1 MSESRLDTSLISP
14 KNVLKKQQ
22 LLQDLLVHLRAK
34 IQEYPATH
42 NLKSCSEFL
51 LYVTKVVENSVVK
64 KQKIDKKQLVLDV
77 FKILFNLQPLEISAL
92 DASIEFLHSN
102 GLISKVKV
110 SKKFVGFLKKKV
122 AYLF

>member
-1 MSESRLDTSLISP
+1 MSELRLDVSLISP

-22 LLQDLLVHLRAK
+22 LLQDLLVHLRQK
-34 IQEYPATH
+34 IAEYPATH
-42 NLKSCSEFL
+42 NLKGCSEFL
-51 LYVTKVVENSVVK
+51 LYICKVVENSVVK

-77 FKILFNLQPLEISAL
+77 FKILFALSPAELLSL

-110 SKKFVGFLKKKV
+110 VKKAVHWFKKKLN
-122 AYLF
+122 YLC

>member
-42 NLKSCSEFL
+42 NLKSCNEFV
-51 LYVTKVVENSVVK
+51 LYCCKIVENSVVK

-77 FKILFNLQPLEISAL
+77 FKILFNLQPLEITAL

-110 SKKFVGFLKKKV
+110 VKKARAWFLKKLN
-122 AYLF
+122 YLC

>member
-1 MSESRLDTSLISP
+1 MSESRLDVSLISP

-34 IQEYPATH
+34 IAEYPATH
-42 NLKSCSEFL
+42 NLKGCSEFV
-51 LYVTKVVENSVVK
+51 LYCCKIVENVVVK

-77 FKILFNLQPLEISAL
+77 FKILFALSPAELLSL

-110 SKKFVGFLKKKV
+110 VKKAVNWFKKKLN
-122 AYLF
+122 YLC

>member
-22 LLQDLLVHLRAK
+22 LLQDLLVLLRAK
-34 IQEYPATH
+34 IQDYPATH
-42 NLKSCSEFL
+42 NLKNCSEFL

-77 FKILFNLQPLEISAL
+77 FKILFNLQPPELLVL

-110 SKKFVGFLKKKV
+110 VKKAVNWFKKKLN
-122 AYLF
+122 YLC

>member
-42 NLKSCSEFL
+42 NLKGCNEFL

-77 FKILFNLQPLEISAL
+77 FKILFNLQPPELLVL

-110 SKKFVGFLKKKV
+110 VKKAKAWFLKKLN
-122 AYLF
+122 YLC